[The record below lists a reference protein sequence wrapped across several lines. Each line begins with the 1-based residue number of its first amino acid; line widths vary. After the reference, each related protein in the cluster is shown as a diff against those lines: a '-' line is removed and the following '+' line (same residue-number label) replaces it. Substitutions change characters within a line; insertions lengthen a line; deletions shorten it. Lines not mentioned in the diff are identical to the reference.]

1 MRNTLPLYHF
11 ISACIDT
18 SLLKL
23 EGCWHHDLTISEFGK
38 STTLMRQRSWKYVVR
53 IPTMSILVWNLTL
66 YELENEL
73 VVVTHC
79 RTLNSAADIC
89 CSSARKWKSK
99 QGPGRR
105 HAPGKYFQTEKGK
118 SIVITFLLVYTSH
131 L

>member
-23 EGCWHHDLTISEFGK
+23 EGCWHHDLTMSEFGK
-38 STTLMRQRSWKYVVR
+38 STTLMRQRSWKYFVR
-53 IPTMSILVWNLTL
+53 IATMSILVWHSTR
-66 YELENEL
+66 YELGNEF

-79 RTLNSAADIC
+79 RALNSAADIY
-89 CSSARKWKSK
+89 CSSTRKSRSK

-105 HAPGKYFQTEKGK
+105 TPPWEYFQTEKGK
-118 SIVITFLLVYTSH
+118 SIVITVLLVYISH